1 MATFDLES
9 GGATKIRSTNNS
21 YPPSYFLDSTERQW
35 TPWLV
40 PMIVVANI
48 SMFIVIMFVNDCPNK
63 NNRGFHGG
71 GDCVASFLGRL
82 SFQPL
87 KENPL
92 FGPSP
97 LTLDRLG
104 ALDWRKVVYMHQ
116 GWRLFSCMWL
126 HAGVFH
132 LLANMLSLGFIG
144 VHLEQH
150 FGFVRVGT
158 IYIFSGF
165 GGSILSLLFIHQS
178 ISVGASGA
186 LFGLLGA
193 MLSEL
198 LTNWTIY
205 TNKGCALLTMFTI
218 IVVNLAL
225 GILPHVDNFAHI
237 GGFFTGFLL
246 GFTLLLRS
254 VESSEDSV
262 GSKYTVFQWFSFFIS
277 WFLLIGGF
285 SVGLVMLFR
294 GENVNRHCSWCHY
307 MSCVHTSKWNCG
319 N

>member
-1 MATFDLES
+1 MANFDLDS
-9 GGATKIRSTNNS
+9 GGGATKIRSTNHHYYY

-40 PMIVVANI
+40 PMILVANI
-48 SMFIVIMFVNDCPNK
+48 SMFIVIMFVNDCPK
-63 NNRGFHGG
+63 NNLGFHGG
-71 GDCVASFLGRL
+71 ECVATFLGRL

-92 FGPSP
+92 FGPSTS
-97 LTLDRLG
+97 TLDKLG
-104 ALDWRKVVYMHQ
+104 ALEWRKVHQ

-158 IYIFSGF
+158 IYILSGF
-165 GGSILSLLFIHQS
+165 GGSILSLLFIHQD

-186 LFGLLGA
+186 LFGLIGA

-205 TNKGCALLTMFTI
+205 TNKACALLTMFTI
-218 IVVNLAL
+218 IAVNLAL
-225 GILPHVDNFAHI
+225 GILPHVDNFAQI
-237 GGFFTGFLL
+237 GGFLTGFLL

-254 VESSEDSV
+254 VESSDDRVE
-262 GSKYTVFQWFSFFIS
+262 SKHTVFQWVSFYIS

-285 SVGLVMLFR
+285 SIGLVMLFR

-307 MSCVHTSKWNCG
+307 MSCVHTSRWNCG